1 MQLLTIMRRALV
13 AATVC
18 AVVLPATLAAQ
29 STFTSFGAF
38 IAAIG
43 PYGIDT
49 YDDLDLDVVP
59 GPLARSAGAYAYAVQ
74 ASGAPLDGF
83 FGLSNPSAPSDVW
96 LSTED
101 AAASITF
108 DAFGS
113 NVFAIGGRFFATD
126 FFGGVSGT
134 RLFVNAVDVM
144 GNSVSTELT
153 PQSSDDFF
161 GVRFDYALLSLT
173 LSADNSDFSGD
184 AFFATV
190 NDLVLGAAPAQSVP
204 EPTALWLLAAGV
216 AASFAVR
223 RGRAL

>member
-1 MQLLTIMRRALV
+1 MQLLTITRRALV

-29 STFTSFGAF
+29 STFTSVGAF

-59 GPLARSAGAYAYAVQ
+59 GPLARSAGAYSYGVRAG
-74 ASGAPLDGF
+74 GAPLDGF

-161 GVRFDYALLSLT
+161 GIRFDYAVASLT
-173 LSADNSDFSGD
+173 LTADNDTFTGE
-184 AFFATV
+184 AFFATA
-190 NDLVLGAAPAQSVP
+190 NDLVLGEVAQAVP
-204 EPTALWLLAAGV
+204 EPTMLWLLAVGA
-216 AASFAVR
+216 AASFTVR
-223 RGRAL
+223 RRERA